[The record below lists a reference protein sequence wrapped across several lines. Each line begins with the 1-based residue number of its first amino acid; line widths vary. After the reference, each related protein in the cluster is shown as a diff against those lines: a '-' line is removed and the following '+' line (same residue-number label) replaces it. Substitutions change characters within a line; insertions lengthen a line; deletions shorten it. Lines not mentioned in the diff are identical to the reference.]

1 MKNVEATV
9 MFALGKA
16 EALYSSSLRTLNLF
30 VIFPLGRRFV
40 YHYGSLIK
48 RNLDSVDRDIFWSF
62 IRLRKN
68 IIELH
73 FFFFLRRGKNP

>member
-40 YHYGSLIK
+40 YHYGCLIR
-48 RNLDSVDRDIFWSF
+48 RNLDSVYLLV
-62 IRLRKN
+62 IRSAEKEHN
-68 IIELH
+68 
-73 FFFFLRRGKNP
+73 